1 MRILKWGIIV
11 TGVAVITAFAA
22 GYFYLRSTLPD
33 YNRSLTLPGVSQEVE
48 IIRDSFGM
56 AHIRAVDDADG
67 YFAMGTVAYPDYPP
81 LLWSEIISVG

>member
-1 MRILKWGIIV
+1 MRIFKWGIIV

-33 YNRSLTLPGVSQEVE
+33 YNRSLILPGVSQEVE

-56 AHIRAVDDADG
+56 AHIRAVDDADHG
-67 YFAMGTVAYPDYPP
+67 ELVRGWGCTLRALQPRD
-81 LLWSEIISVG
+81 LISPI